1 MKNYGAPKHDLVNF
15 YKSIIRPVLEY
26 GDVLWT
32 GGITVNH
39 IYSGITYKL
48 GESTETC
55 NENYIPG
62 IDLWASFRVVQRR
75 NLHCINL
82 VNELSHEDHKLNHLP
97 PSRKMRI
104 TSRNTRSN
112 KECFY
117 NYPAKTN
124 RFKSSPILYAVN
136 IFNKSPK

>member
-1 MKNYGAPKHDLVNF
+1 MRLHLLKHLKNYGAPKHDLVNF

-62 IDLWASFRVVQRR
+62 IDLWTSFRVVQYICSWR
-75 NLHCINL
+75 
-82 VNELSHEDHKLNHLP
+82 KKKP
-97 PSRKMRI
+97 P
-104 TSRNTRSN
+104 
-112 KECFY
+112 
-117 NYPAKTN
+117 
-124 RFKSSPILYAVN
+124 LY
-136 IFNKSPK
+136 

>member
-1 MKNYGAPKHDLVNF
+1 MHIDDNLKWETHTWSIIKKSRMRLHLLKHLKNYGAPKHDLVNF

-55 NENYIPG
+55 NENDIPG
-62 IDLWASFRVVQRR
+62 IDL
-75 NLHCINL
+75 
-82 VNELSHEDHKLNHLP
+82 
-97 PSRKMRI
+97 
-104 TSRNTRSN
+104 
-112 KECFY
+112 
-117 NYPAKTN
+117 
-124 RFKSSPILYAVN
+124 
-136 IFNKSPK
+136 